1 MDRAALQVCG
11 PLDLQGERMSIDWS
25 TAPNWAKELA
35 LNPYDEQAWLG
46 DDGYSYLMGNGGIVS
61 WTYETAYDRSA
72 FKIMQIRP
80 RPSVWTGEGLP
91 PVGTFCE
98 VVSPGY
104 RNDRFE
110 RFIGQAVTVI
120 AHDVIDDDP
129 VAVFRMPVDG
139 QVDEQDYHALVAKCF
154 RPIRTPEQIAADER
168 AANIEAM
175 RADIGWKAPYLG
187 PCPVALLYDAGYR
200 KQSQR

>member
-1 MDRAALQVCG
+1 
-11 PLDLQGERMSIDWS
+11 MSIDWS

-154 RPIRTPEQIAADER
+154 RPIRTPEQIAAEER
-168 AANIEAM
+168 E
-175 RADIGWKAPYLG
+175 KAVFEIAHILIDNRHDSAEYHQAG
-187 PCPVALLYDAGYR
+187 RIYDAGFR
-200 KQSQR
+200 KQPTP

>member
-1 MDRAALQVCG
+1 
-11 PLDLQGERMSIDWS
+11 MSIDWS
-25 TAPNWAKELA
+25 TAPDWAKELA

-91 PVGTFCE
+91 PVGTVCE
-98 VVSPGY
+98 IRGTV
-104 RNDRFE
+104 
-110 RFIGQAVTVI
+110 GQELRKQPSEWTEVEII
-120 AHDVIDDDP
+120 AHTDFGGSPI
-129 VAVFRMPVDG
+129 AVGRHISGATLGWGTSNV
-139 QVDEQDYHALVAKCF
+139 F

-168 AANIEAM
+168 E
-175 RADIGWKAPYLG
+175 KAVFEIAHILIDNRHDSAEYHQAG
-187 PCPVALLYDAGYR
+187 RIYDAGFR
-200 KQSQR
+200 KQPSP